1 MNGTKAAR
9 DAELRA
15 QRTMVAQRAHVGL
28 VKVSR
33 ASRAAF
39 IAAMCRA
46 GTRYSVVQDRA
57 CHRDGRSWQVFG
69 IGCDRVDDLLAAMR
83 RWNREPDAAPR
94 PVAKRRPKK
103 A

>member
-1 MNGTKAAR
+1 MATMNSTKAAL

-15 QRTMVAQRAHVGL
+15 QRATVAQRAHVGI
-28 VKVSR
+28 VKVPTEN
-33 ASRAAF
+33 RAAF

-46 GTRYSVVQDRA
+46 GKRYSVLRDRA
-57 CHRDGRSWQVFG
+57 CHRNGRAWQVFG

-94 PVAKRRPKK
+94 PLAKR
-103 A
+103 